1 MDGTLASPA
10 HRHVRR
16 APPLEHSLIRT
27 PETPTSTP
35 GPLPDPG
42 ASSSAPKRGGRRR
55 AAEPPPAPKWA
66 DRGWYVAVEYGVMAR
81 DRFLSR
87 LPRLRQLGTFKEL
100 LEPGGTIVYRNIFR
114 PGQLQDAW
122 ELFTALRPWQERLV
136 CYVSGE
142 LVAPKAILDSLWC
155 AAFLQKERP
164 CRGGVATKGRPAG
177 CEGARV
183 LLGPGSWDE
192 TSAERRHVLTFGKVD
207 AAGVLRFDRAAIA
220 EFARA
225 GQSRTL
231 CPGSPSRDPEAF
243 ARAFDD
249 VEVRRLDWPL
259 VAELAREVERKLG
272 KALEGEHGFVLKKGE
287 PELLAHAQVELGY
300 EREKVVVR
308 RIFDGVTGKVTIAQ
322 HVRVPA
328 AVVNVL
334 KDGVPLRGV
343 RLSEGF
349 VRLEGGHYEVEQ
361 RFVLSPRVHLGP
373 TDDPTTFKG
382 YALETHPRAT
392 PEYEAWVDRVA
403 GALP

>member
-1 MDGTLASPA
+1 M
-10 HRHVRR
+10 
-16 APPLEHSLIRT
+16 IRP
-27 PETPTSTP
+27 PETPTTTT
-35 GPLPDPG
+35 GPLPEP
-42 ASSSAPKRGGRRR
+42 SSGQAPATVTKRGGRRR
-55 AAEPPPAPKWA
+55 AAEAPPPAPKWA

-87 LPRLRQLGTFKEL
+87 LPRLRQLGVFKEL

-142 LVAPKAILDSLWC
+142 LVAPKAILDALWC

-164 CRGGVATKGRPAG
+164 CRGGPGTKGRPAG

-183 LLGPGSWDE
+183 LLGSGGWDE
-192 TSAERRHVLTFGKVD
+192 TSEERRHVLTFAKVD
-207 AAGVLRFDRAAIA
+207 GAGVLRFDRAAIA
-220 EFARA
+220 AFARA
-225 GQSRTL
+225 GQVRTL
-231 CPGSPSRDPEAF
+231 CPGAPTRDPEAF

-249 VEVRRLDWPL
+249 VEVRALDWPL
-259 VAELAREVERKLG
+259 VAELSREVERRLG
-272 KALEGEHGFVLKKGE
+272 KALEAEHGFVLKKGE
-287 PELLAHAQVELGY
+287 PELLAHAQVELGF
-300 EREKVVVR
+300 ERDKVVVR
-308 RIFDGVTGKVTIAQ
+308 RLESAGKGSIAQ
-322 HVRVPA
+322 QVRAPA

-334 KDGVPLRGV
+334 KEGIPLRGV

-373 TDDPTTFKG
+373 TDDPSAFKG

-392 PEYEAWVDRVA
+392 PQYEAWADRVS